1 MKKTLPIFTLVR
13 KSNISDKDLRIALE
27 KAGKKN
33 IKTFSGEVAKGFN
46 AINPSLRSA
55 IFASTLSEEALTAP
69 EDVTKTSSSA
79 LEKIAVE
86 MSRSTSV
93 KNIGILDL
101 GAWLGALP
109 KLLEAFNR
117 AQPAFTFF
125 EVQSAVPAGI
135 ISQPE
140 RVVAWVEMQGI
151 RMSRSAKMEI
161 SRNIIADEFF
171 RFAERMRV
179 DLGLDYLIGISPAM
193 IAGSDQGEVFWNHFS
208 IGAGRM
214 ILLSTADM
222 REFASRAERPYEIA
236 IGNLLVSQ
244 LIQMLSPKIG
254 CHEDRGCLF
263 DCNANKRGVIDNIK
277 KPMIEKACLEKI
289 PASIRQSAQSL
300 ITALSKYR

>member
-1 MKKTLPIFTLVR
+1 MKKTLPVFTLVR
-13 KSNISDKDLRIALE
+13 KSNMSDKDLRIALE

-46 AINPSLRSA
+46 AINPALRSA

-69 EDVTKTSSSA
+69 EDETKTSSAA
-79 LEKIAVE
+79 LKKIAVE
-86 MSRSTSV
+86 MSRSSSV

-117 AQPAFTFF
+117 AQPALTFF

-151 RMSRSAKMEI
+151 KLARSAKMEF

-179 DLGLDYLIGISPAM
+179 DLGLDYLIGITSAM

-208 IGAGRM
+208 IGAGKM
-214 ILLSTADM
+214 ILLSTADL

-244 LIQMLSPKIG
+244 LIQMLSPKID

-263 DCNANKRGVIDNIK
+263 DWNANRGGVIDNIK
-277 KPMIEKACLEKI
+277 KPMIEEACLEKI

-300 ITALSKYR
+300 VAALSKYR